1 MNAPRATV
9 TLSLISHTNAG
20 KTTLARTLLKRDVGE
35 VRDEAHVTDI
45 SEAHVMIATP
55 EGDRLLL
62 WDTPGF
68 GDSVRLLKRLR
79 QAEHG
84 NPIGWFLHQVW
95 DRWTNRPLWCS
106 QQAVKN
112 VHDEAD
118 VVLYLVNAAERP
130 SDARYVE
137 VEMEILGF
145 LQKPIIVLLNH
156 VGQDPVRIAAE
167 TEVWSRH
174 LASMPLVR
182 HVTSLDAYS
191 RCWVQED
198 ALLELIVD
206 VLPDDRKSTGRALA
220 AAWSNQNRE
229 TFDRS
234 MQVLAR
240 HLARLA
246 QDRERIPRAEGVR
259 GLLNLVTG
267 RKAAGQAA
275 ASRGLTARLNA
286 ETRLTFDELLRLH
299 QLDGAAGAE
308 IQAHLREA
316 FVTGRGLDETAS
328 TVLGGLISGALTGL
342 TADFL
347 SGGLT
352 FGGGAVAGAILGAS
366 GAKLLARGYNLINRD
381 DHDLLRWSPDMLMS
395 FVRLALL
402 RYLAV
407 AHYGRGRGSFAD
419 SAQPGAW
426 PDALSAA
433 LAPRSDD
440 FEAALAAADERSLH
454 RLLAAS
460 AESVL
465 AALHPAAGARPRTG

>member
-1 MNAPRATV
+1 MNAPERTV

-95 DRWTNRPLWCS
+95 DRWANRPLWCS

-130 SDARYVE
+130 ADARYVE

-167 TEVWSRH
+167 TQEWSNH
-174 LASMPLVR
+174 LASVPLVR
-182 HVTSLDAYS
+182 HVTSLDAFS
-191 RCWVQED
+191 RCWIQED
-198 ALLELIVD
+198 ALLELILD
-206 VLPDDRKSTGRALA
+206 VLPDDRKATGRTLA
-220 AAWSNQNRE
+220 QAWRNQNQAV
-229 TFDRS
+229 FDQS
-234 MQVLAR
+234 MQVLAG
-240 HLARLA
+240 HLARLG
-246 QDRERIPRAEGVR
+246 QDRERMPRAEGVR
-259 GLLNLVTG
+259 GLLSLMSG
-267 RKAAGQAA
+267 RRSAAQVA
-275 ASRGLTARLNA
+275 ASRALTGRLNA
-286 ETRLTFDELLRLH
+286 DTRRTFDQLLRLH

-308 IQAHLREA
+308 IQAQLREA

-328 TVLGGLISGALTGL
+328 TILGGLISGALTGL

-381 DHDLLRWSPDMLMS
+381 DHDLLRWSPDMLKS

-419 SAQPGAW
+419 SAQPETW
-426 PDALSAA
+426 PEALTVA
-433 LAPRSDD
+433 LAPRSSD
-440 FEAALAAADERSLH
+440 FEAALATGDERALH
-454 RLLAAS
+454 RLLKAS

-465 AALHPAAGARPRTG
+465 AALHPSAAPRPRSQ